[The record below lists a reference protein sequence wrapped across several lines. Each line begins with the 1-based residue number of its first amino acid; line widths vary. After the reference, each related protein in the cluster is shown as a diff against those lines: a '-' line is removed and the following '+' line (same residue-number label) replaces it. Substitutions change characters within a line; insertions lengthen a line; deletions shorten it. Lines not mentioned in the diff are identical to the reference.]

1 MKKIKGASKYAK
13 ALLRNVGMDK
23 AGQAIAE
30 IGFVNE
36 LMVKS
41 REFRSLLA
49 NPRFTTEERTGV
61 VKVLADKL
69 NLSDNTVKFIL
80 YLAEIGAI
88 IGLAEILRIATSLY
102 LDRQKRAKA
111 VVMSPIEI
119 SKDRESTLK
128 ASLKKMV
135 DRDVDLE
142 YVIDPSLL
150 GGILVKIGSTM
161 YDTSIRGQLRL
172 LKDELIKG

>member
-1 MKKIKGASKYAK
+1 LKKIKGASKYAK
-13 ALLRNVGMDK
+13 ALLRNAGMDE
-23 AGQAIAE
+23 AARAIAE
-30 IGFVNE
+30 LSSVND
-36 LMVKS
+36 LMIKS
-41 REFRSLLA
+41 KEFGNLLV
-49 NPRFTTEERTGV
+49 NPRFTAEERTRV
-61 VKVLADKL
+61 IKAIADRLK
-69 NLSDNTVKFIL
+69 LSDSTVKFVL
-80 YLAEIGAI
+80 YLVEVGVISGI
-88 IGLAEILRIATSLY
+88 AEILRIATNLY
-102 LDRQKRAKA
+102 LERQKKAMA

-119 SKDRESTLK
+119 SREREGALK
-128 ASLKKMV
+128 ASLKKMT

>member
-23 AGQAIAE
+23 AGQAISE
-30 IGFVNE
+30 VGSVND

-41 REFRSLLA
+41 KELSSLLV
-49 NPRFTTEERTGV
+49 NPRFTTEERAGV
-61 VKVLADKL
+61 IKALADKL
-69 NLSDNTVKFIL
+69 KLSDSSVKFIL
-80 YLAEIGAI
+80 YLAETGAVV
-88 IGLAEILRIATSLY
+88 GLAEILRIATILY
-102 LDRQKRAKA
+102 LERQKKAKA

-119 SKDRESTLK
+119 SKERESALK

>member
-1 MKKIKGASKYAK
+1 LKKIKGASKYAK

-30 IGFVNE
+30 LSSVSE
-36 LMVKS
+36 LMAKS
-41 REFRSLLA
+41 KEFNSLLV

-61 VKVLADKL
+61 IKALADKL
-69 NLSDNTVKFIL
+69 RLSESTVKFIL
-80 YLAEIGAI
+80 YLAETGVVA
-88 IGLAEILRIATSLY
+88 GLAEILRIATSLY
-102 LDRQKRAKA
+102 LERQKRAKA

-119 SKDRESTLK
+119 TKEREGVLK
-128 ASLKKMV
+128 ASLKKMT
-135 DRDVDLE
+135 DRDVELE
-142 YVIDPSLL
+142 YVVDPSLL
-150 GGILVKIGSTM
+150 GGILVRIGSTM

>member
-23 AGQAIAE
+23 AGEAIAE
-30 IGFVNE
+30 ISSVND
-36 LMVKS
+36 LMIKS
-41 REFRSLLA
+41 REFRSLLV
-49 NPRFTTEERTGV
+49 NPQFTTEEKTGV
-61 VKVLADKL
+61 IKALADRLK
-69 NLSDNTVKFIL
+69 LSDSTIKFVL
-80 YLAEIGAI
+80 YLAEVGAI
-88 IGLAEILRIATSLY
+88 IGLADILKIAVNIY
-102 LDRQKRAKA
+102 LERQRKAKA
-111 VVMSPIEI
+111 IVMSPIEI
-119 SKDRESTLK
+119 SKDREGTLK
-128 ASLKKMV
+128 ASLKKMT

>member
-1 MKKIKGASKYAK
+1 LKKIKGASKYAK

-30 IGFVNE
+30 LSSVND

-41 REFRSLLA
+41 KEFRSLLV
-49 NPRFTTEERTGV
+49 NPRFTTEESTRV
-61 VKVLADKL
+61 IKALADKL
-69 NLSDNTVKFIL
+69 GLSDSTVKFIM
-80 YLAEIGAI
+80 YLTETGVVG
-88 IGLAEILRIATSLY
+88 GLAEILRIATNLY
-102 LDRQKRAKA
+102 LERQKRAKA

-119 SKDRESTLK
+119 SRERENGLK
-128 ASLKKMV
+128 ASLKKMT
-135 DRDVDLE
+135 DRDVDVE

>member
-1 MKKIKGASKYAK
+1 LKKVKGASKYAK

-30 IGFVNE
+30 LSSVND
-36 LMVKS
+36 LMVRS
-41 REFRSLLA
+41 REFGSLLA
-49 NPRFTTEERTGV
+49 NPRFTAEERTGV
-61 VKVLADKL
+61 IKALADRL
-69 NLSDNTVKFIL
+69 TLSDSTVKFVL
-80 YLAEIGAI
+80 YLAEVGVISGI
-88 IGLAEILRIATSLY
+88 AEILRIATSLY
-102 LDRQKRAKA
+102 LERQRKARA

-119 SKDRESTLK
+119 SKDREGSLK
-128 ASLKKMV
+128 ASLKRIT

-150 GGILVKIGSTM
+150 GGILVKVGSTM

>member
-1 MKKIKGASKYAK
+1 MKKIKGASRYAK
-13 ALLRNVGMDK
+13 ALLRNVGMDQ
-23 AGQAIAE
+23 AGQAISE
-30 IGFVNE
+30 GGSVND
-36 LMVKS
+36 LMVRSK
-41 REFRSLLA
+41 EFRSFLV

-61 VKVLADKL
+61 IKALADKL
-69 NLSDNTVKFIL
+69 KLSDSTIKFIL
-80 YLAEIGAI
+80 YLAENGAI
-88 IGLAEILRIATSLY
+88 VGLADILKIATNLY
-102 LDRQKRAKA
+102 LERQGKAKA
-111 VVMSPIEI
+111 VVVSPIEI
-119 SKDRESTLK
+119 SKDRESMLK
-128 ASLKKMV
+128 ASLKKMT

>member
-1 MKKIKGASKYAK
+1 LKKVKGASKYAK

-23 AGQAIAE
+23 AAQAIAE
-30 IGFVNE
+30 LSSVND

-41 REFRSLLA
+41 KEFGNLLV
-49 NPRFTTEERTGV
+49 NPRFTTEERNGV
-61 VKVLADKL
+61 IKALADRL
-69 NLSDNTVKFIL
+69 NLSDSTVKFIL
-80 YLAEIGAI
+80 YLAEIGVISGIAD
-88 IGLAEILRIATSLY
+88 ILRIATDLY
-102 LDRQKRAKA
+102 LERQRKVKA
-111 VVMSPIEI
+111 IVTSPIGI
-119 SKDRESTLK
+119 SKDREAALK
-128 ASLKKMV
+128 DSLKKMI

-161 YDTSIRGQLRL
+161 YDSSIRGQLRL

>member
-1 MKKIKGASKYAK
+1 LKKIKGASKYAK

-30 IGFVNE
+30 LNSVND
-36 LMVKS
+36 LMLKS
-41 REFRSLLA
+41 KEFSSLLV

-61 VKVLADKL
+61 IKALADKVG
-69 NLSDNTVKFIL
+69 LSDSTVKFIM
-80 YLAEIGAI
+80 YLAETGVVA
-88 IGLAEILRIATSLY
+88 GLAEILRIATSLY
-102 LDRQKRAKA
+102 LERQKRAKA

-119 SKDRESTLK
+119 SRERESGLK
-128 ASLKKMV
+128 ASLKKMT
-135 DRDVDLE
+135 DRDVDVE
-142 YVIDPSLL
+142 YVIDPFLL
-150 GGILVKIGSTM
+150 GGILVKVGSTM